1 MNQIQ
6 SEPNSTEYSA
16 LKSVSAEIGVD
27 PMLIQAAGG
36 NTSIKDGNVMWIKA
50 SGTLLADAL
59 EKDIFVPVDLAEMR
73 KAVAAG
79 EARAD
84 QPGEFLIPGFSTLRP
99 SIETSLH
106 AVFEQNVVIH
116 AHSVNTLAHAIRS
129 DAETLL
135 ETRLNG
141 LKWAS
146 VPYAKPG
153 ANLARAVTDML
164 GNGTDVIIL
173 RNHGVIVAADTV
185 GAAHVLLRDV
195 HDRLALDEDQK
206 LTPNL
211 ELLQSLADGG
221 SYQLPD
227 YEPLHQ
233 LALKSARC
241 SQASAGSLYPDH
253 VIFCG
258 IGVAVME
265 EGETPQ
271 QVSERLEAMGMPAPV
286 FMLIPGTGVLAR
298 SDASS
303 GAVALMRCLADVLM
317 RVPTDVQ
324 LDYLSHEQNLE
335 LLNWDAEKYR
345 QALNAS

>member
-1 MNQIQ
+1 MDQIKI
-6 SEPNSTEYSA
+6 EPFSAEFSA
-16 LKSVSAEIGVD
+16 LKSVSTSIGLD

-36 NTSIKDGNVMWIKA
+36 NTSIKNGDTMWIKA

-59 EKDIFVPVDLAEMR
+59 KAEIFVPVDLEEMR
-73 KAVAAG
+73 KAVTAG

-106 AVFEQNVVIH
+106 AVFDQKVVIH
-116 AHSVNTLAHAIRS
+116 AHCVHTLAHAIRS

-135 ETRLNG
+135 RDRLNG

-146 VPYAKPG
+146 VNYTKPG
-153 ANLARAVTDML
+153 ANLAQAVAGKLDT
-164 GNGTDVIIL
+164 GTDVIIL

-185 GAAHVLLRDV
+185 DQAHKLLMNV
-195 HDRLALDEDQK
+195 HSRLAVVADSALKPD
-206 LTPNL
+206 LARL
-211 ELLQSLADGG
+211 ASLSAKGN
-221 SYQLPD
+221 YELPD

-233 LALKSARC
+233 LALKSERC
-241 SQASAGSLYPDH
+241 RQASFGSLYPDH

-258 IGVAVME
+258 IGVAVVE
-265 EGETPQ
+265 DGETPEI
-271 QVSERLEAMGMPAPV
+271 VSRRVEDMGLPIPV
-286 FMLIPGTGVLAR
+286 FMLVPGAGVLVQ

-303 GAVALMRCLADVLM
+303 GAFALMRCLADVM
-317 RVPTDVQ
+317 VRVPEDAK
-324 LDYLSHEQNLE
+324 LDYLSQEQNLE

-345 QALNAS
+345 QALNAG

>member
-1 MNQIQ
+1 MNEIQ
-6 SEPNSTEYSA
+6 SEPNSVEFSE
-16 LKSVSAEIGVD
+16 LKSVSAEIGMD

-36 NTSIKDGNVMWIKA
+36 NSSVKDGNVMWIKA

-59 EKDIFVPVDLAEMR
+59 QKDIFVPVDLDEMR

-84 QPGEFLIPGFSTLRP
+84 QPGEFLIPGYSTLRP

-106 AVFEQNVVIH
+106 AVFDQNVVIH
-116 AHSVNTLAHAIRS
+116 AHCVHTLAHAIRS
-129 DAETLL
+129 DADTILGKRL
-135 ETRLNG
+135 EG

-146 VPYAKPG
+146 VSYAKPG
-153 ANLARAVTDML
+153 ANLARAVTEKL

-185 GAAHVLLRDV
+185 GAAHALLRDV
-195 HDRLALDEDQK
+195 HDRLALEMGSMSAPD
-206 LTPNL
+206 L
-211 ELLQSLADGG
+211 EKLQSLSAGTDF
-221 SYQLPD
+221 QLPD
-227 YEPLHQ
+227 YESLHQ
-233 LALKSARC
+233 LALNQARC
-241 SQASAGSLYPDH
+241 GQASFGSLYPDH

-258 IGVAVME
+258 IGVAVVE
-265 EGETPQ
+265 QGETPVIASQ
-271 QVSERLEAMGMPAPV
+271 RIETMGLPSPG
-286 FMLIPGTGVLAR
+286 FMLVPGSGVLVR

-303 GAVALMRCLADVLM
+303 GAIALMQCLADVLM
-317 RVPTDVQ
+317 RVPTNAQ